1 VVEIESIMEILREAG
16 DVEMYLGELNSL
28 ISIGPNL
35 GVRLEHASLTDFLVD
50 PRRSE
55 EFCIKPR
62 LRHTSLA
69 GRCLQ
74 YLQMKGKYISN
85 IQTKYF

>member
-1 VVEIESIMEILREAG
+1 MEILREAG

-35 GVRLEHASLTDFLVD
+35 GVRLEHASLADFLVD

-55 EFCIKPR
+55 ASSQDSDIPR
-62 LRHTSLA
+62 LQGGVFSTS
-69 GRCLQ
+69 
-74 YLQMKGKYISN
+74 K
-85 IQTKYF
+85 